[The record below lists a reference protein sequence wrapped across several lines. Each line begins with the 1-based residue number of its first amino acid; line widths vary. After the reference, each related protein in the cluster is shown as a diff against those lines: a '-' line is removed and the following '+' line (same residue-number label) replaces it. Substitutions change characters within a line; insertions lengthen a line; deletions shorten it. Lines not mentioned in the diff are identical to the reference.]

1 MVSTLSKPIKLPLIT
16 TEIVDYRTHEDL
28 IHAIRTEVF
37 VHEQSIPPELEV
49 DEDDW
54 VSQHV
59 LACYDGS
66 AVGTGRLTPRGRI
79 GRVAV
84 SRPIRRRGVGFCVME
99 KLLEVA
105 KQNGHQEVVLA
116 AQYHALSFYEKLGF
130 QPEGDLFMEMGIAH
144 MMMRKMLDSHPK
156 LTP

>member
-1 MVSTLSKPIKLPLIT
+1 MVSTLSKSIALPLIT
-16 TEIVDYRTHEDL
+16 TEIVDYRTHRSL

-37 VHEQSIPPELEV
+37 VDEQSIPAELEI

-59 LACYDGS
+59 LAWYDGQ
-66 AVGTGRLTPRGRI
+66 AIGTGRLTPTGRI

-84 SRPIRRRGVGFCVME
+84 SRPIRRQGVGFCIMQ

-105 KQNGHQEVVLA
+105 KQNDFHEVVLA
-116 AQYHALSFYEKLGF
+116 AQHHAVKFYEKLGF
-130 QPEGDLFMEMGIAH
+130 APEGDIFMEVGIAH
-144 MMMRKMLDSHPK
+144 VMMRKRLFNHD
-156 LTP
+156 LCDR